1 MSLEIVKIPYEELV
15 KPNIPSCSSND
26 KFTHKRYTYK
36 LPTKFKGACDIS
48 RKERKIEIID
58 EKDNRFWVD
67 FKTFFGTVICDAK
80 DILIEYADGCTES
93 MSIYSVDQIKIKRSI
108 YLQLIFER
116 DLPF

>member
-1 MSLEIVKIPYEELV
+1 MILDLCPGGDLAYHLTKREI
-15 KPNIPSCSSND
+15 
-26 KFTHKRYTYK
+26 F
-36 LPTKFKGACDIS
+36 
-48 RKERKIEIID
+48 D

>member
-15 KPNIPSCSSND
+15 KSNIPSCSSND

-48 RKERKIEIID
+48 RKERKIEIFD
-58 EKDNRFWVD
+58 EKDNRFWVG